1 MTRFDD
7 QRGLR
12 GWEARLQ
19 INLGPR
25 PDIARAFAP
34 RAREDSTPGTT
45 SVPKGV
51 VTFYEQTR
59 RKFRPWPYSIVCV
72 IAPLAVLLSAFTLA
86 NWLLPEALWTPAVQP
101 QQMAQE
107 LLSRLCKDTELLD
120 QQQTAVVSATIRYT
134 ATYVALLTICLVTI
148 GTSAVCT
155 KNVLDTHN
163 VFRPGLLGAARR
175 WKPRTRKVA
184 CQIASWVFS
193 LVLPAVAGFVLFL
206 LSWRLFGNHITQMF
220 GANLDEI
227 LSKQP
232 CGEEGHAV
240 QVIAGASTLNKSL
253 IYLGEISTCFVLIG
267 VTSVILAAAVLA
279 FRFETPKINGNW
291 SLPYVLR
298 SKLHSLLMLFF
309 LGSVMFVSMSI
320 AIDSRFDWLGDILSQ
335 FTNSI
340 TALRRSVIDFYGG
353 VGSLILIVIFVPAF
367 FKHTGEIDFAG
378 ACQGYYEALIEE
390 IAKKNRPEAD
400 LQQPMLVASWDTI
413 QHWKDKYGLTLSYTN
428 MTGSF
433 VAVLAPLLSN
443 SLIDLAKFIP
453 SFGK

>member
-1 MTRFDD
+1 
-7 QRGLR
+7 
-12 GWEARLQ
+12 
-19 INLGPR
+19 
-25 PDIARAFAP
+25 
-34 RAREDSTPGTT
+34 
-45 SVPKGV
+45 
-51 VTFYEQTR
+51 
-59 RKFRPWPYSIVCV
+59 
-72 IAPLAVLLSAFTLA
+72 
-86 NWLLPEALWTPAVQP
+86 
-101 QQMAQE
+101 
-107 LLSRLCKDTELLD
+107 
-120 QQQTAVVSATIRYT
+120 
-134 ATYVALLTICLVTI
+134 
-148 GTSAVCT
+148 
-155 KNVLDTHN
+155 
-163 VFRPGLLGAARR
+163 
-175 WKPRTRKVA
+175 
-184 CQIASWVFS
+184 
-193 LVLPAVAGFVLFL
+193 
-206 LSWRLFGNHITQMF
+206 
-220 GANLDEI
+220 
-227 LSKQP
+227 
-232 CGEEGHAV
+232 
-240 QVIAGASTLNKSL
+240 
-253 IYLGEISTCFVLIG
+253 
-267 VTSVILAAAVLA
+267 
-279 FRFETPKINGNW
+279 
-291 SLPYVLR
+291 
-298 SKLHSLLMLFF
+298 MLFF